1 MTVLRRLTAIVLSLG
16 LIGGLGACGG
26 EDDGDDTQVTTE
38 TTASGEKT
46 DGAAG
51 RAATLK
57 AALTGREEVPGPG
70 ANPGVGAALVEVSA
84 TRVCS
89 DLNATMGE
97 KPTKA
102 HIHQGSKGVSGPVVV
117 DLNPTFAP
125 GESAFTSKG
134 CVDAPA
140 EVTAAIIADPGG
152 HYLNI
157 HSDAHPEGAVR
168 GQLTKI

>member
-1 MTVLRRLTAIVLSLG
+1 MIVPRRLTAIVLSAG
-16 LIGGLGACGG
+16 LLGGLGACGG
-26 EDDGDDTQVTTE
+26 EDDGDRTQVTTE

-46 DGAAG
+46 EGTDG
-51 RAATLK
+51 RAAALR
-57 AALTGREEVPGPG
+57 AALTGTEEVPGPG

-89 DLNATMGE
+89 QLNATMGE

-102 HIHQGSKGVSGPVVV
+102 HIHQGAKGASGPVVV
-117 DLNPTFAP
+117 DLKPSFTP

-157 HSDAHPEGAVR
+157 HSDAHPDGAVR
-168 GQLTKI
+168 GQLA